1 MPRPKK
7 IRWISNNPRVTFFMP
22 QSVPT
27 AALSQIFLTI
37 DELEALRL
45 ADIEGFCQEEAAVRM
60 NVSRATFG
68 RIVTQARRKVADALI
83 YGKGIRITGG
93 EVAFRPPTAQR
104 RRGRGP
110 HGPHGHGKGPWR

>member
-37 DELEALRL
+37 DELETLRL
-45 ADIEGFCQEEAAVRM
+45 ADIEGLSQEKGAVRM

-68 RIVTQARRKVADALI
+68 RIVAQARSKVADALI

-93 EVAFRPPTAQR
+93 EVAFHPPTTQR
-104 RRGRGP
+104 HWGYGP
-110 HGPHGHGKGPWR
+110 LGPNGHGKGHGR